1 MLLELDLGRLEEAIW
16 PAGARLPLTQMGGRG
31 VCGLVGGFHGALGPD
46 QTPISCTRLRLWLPY
61 HGPIPEGSS
70 RGSGA
75 GAGAEARF
83 GLEWVLHGCSMVLCM
98 G

>member
-31 VCGLVGGFHGALGPD
+31 VCGLVGGFHGVFGPD
-46 QTPISCTRLRLWLPY
+46 QTLTHAPGSEYCY
-61 HGPIPEGSS
+61 HGPPIPQGSS
-70 RGSGA
+70 HGSA
-75 GAGAEARF
+75 GAGAEATF
-83 GLEWVLHGCSMVLCM
+83 GLDWVLHGCSMVLCM